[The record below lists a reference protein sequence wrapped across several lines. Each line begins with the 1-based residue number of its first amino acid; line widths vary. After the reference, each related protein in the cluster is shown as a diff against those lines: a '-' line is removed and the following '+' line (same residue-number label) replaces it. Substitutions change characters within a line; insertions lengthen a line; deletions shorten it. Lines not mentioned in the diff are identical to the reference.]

1 MFQTPSPASGSRSVA
16 TTALRSAGLMDR
28 DERMRDASDRPG
40 GRKSTA
46 KSAKIRSQN
55 RSRRQLGFVDSL
67 RESGRNPMAAA
78 RIAATADDALAI
90 RGAARPT
97 AAGRVRRNAVSYNT
111 ARNLAGSKSSRP
123 ALEVWDEFVRKR
135 WSPEQRFLNLER
147 MAEDELLIKHR
158 LPAPGSKGS
167 SLREAAV
174 IFKIA
179 SSLQPPIQTISLANN
194 NLSSAQYFSTIAH
207 YLPNIANLSL
217 ENNGLRVWKDLDCL
231 SSVTG
236 KKDKL
241 TKLRELILIGNPL
254 RELEYKHSRVDE
266 YKNNVIRR
274 FPSLEMLDKEPVTK
288 ISFDAPTSTQTPTP
302 SAEQRQTARTFP
314 AEMGPSFMTGVDK
327 ELINNFLSRFL
338 PLFDSQRLSLL
349 DVYHESATFSFQAST
364 SIPARARIQGFQYS
378 KEMPNQRNLVWTG
391 WLEAG
396 SRNLSRVGGQVN
408 KMLNS
413 LHIGRED
420 AIKAMISLPKTQH
433 DITGPSEK
441 FCIDAWPVQQP
452 DRMVLFLSLH
462 GQFTEEPAG
471 GVRSFDRS
479 FILAPAAPES
489 RAKANGWDVE
499 ILSDQ
504 LVVRAYSSHE
514 SWRPGPLL
522 VQALAANS
530 AQSASASVP
539 SRASILAALPPG
551 LNIPEAQLSLVVQL
565 SQQTKLTAMFAIDC
579 LETNGWDMARAMANF
594 EQVKGTLGRD
604 AFL

>member
-40 GRKSTA
+40 GRKSTT

-55 RSRRQLGFVDSL
+55 RSRRQLG
-67 RESGRNPMAAA
+67 
-78 RIAATADDALAI
+78 IAATSDDALAI

-111 ARNLAGSKSSRP
+111 ARSLVGSKSSRP

-179 SSLQPPIQTISLANN
+179 SSLQPPLQTISLANN

-207 YLPNIANLSL
+207 YLPDIANLSL

-254 RELEYKHSRVDE
+254 RELEYKHNRVDE
-266 YKNNVIRR
+266 YRNNVIRR
-274 FPSLEMLDKEPVTK
+274 FPSLEMLDKEPSSDK
-288 ISFDAPTSTQTPTP
+288 LHERSPQKW
-302 SAEQRQTARTFP
+302 
-314 AEMGPSFMTGVDK
+314 PSFMTGVDK

-338 PLFDSQRLSLL
+338 PLFDNQRLSLL

-378 KEMPNQRNLVWTG
+378 KEMPNQRNLAWTG

-420 AIKAMISLPKTQH
+420 AVKAMISLPKTQH
-433 DITGPSEK
+433 EITGPSEK

-479 FILAPAAPES
+479 FILAPASPES

-522 VQALAANS
+522 VQALAASS
-530 AQSASASVP
+530 AQSASASGP
-539 SRASILAALPPG
+539 TRASILAAFPPG
-551 LNIPEAQLSLVVQL
+551 LNMPEAQLALVVQL

-594 EQVKGTLGRD
+594 EQVKVGCRAFLRIAVRALFAYRRVTYQGTLGRD